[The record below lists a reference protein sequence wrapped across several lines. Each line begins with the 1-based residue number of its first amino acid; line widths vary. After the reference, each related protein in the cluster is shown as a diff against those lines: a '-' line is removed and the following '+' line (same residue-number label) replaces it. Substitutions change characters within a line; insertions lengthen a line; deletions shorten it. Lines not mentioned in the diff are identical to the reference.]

1 MSFHTRINPGAK
13 YSICEL
19 LPPCRSSS
27 SISTPLEKNS
37 SVQTELE
44 EIADKCFS
52 QVSRRDV
59 MITNLMKGKSFIQMQ
74 SENLSEIMN
83 IFTLLRSAPGSVS
96 TNTQDEMIARNVL
109 YLETMGRISRSKHLH
124 FPLFGYGYEPP
135 IRVHLSLGGNPE
147 VFNFETLPLLGG
159 TAFDSLIHSG
169 ACSVKQGDKFLNQIS
184 KELLD
189 LMLKAEGNLIK
200 TSEKIIQL
208 NTFYSGRD
216 RIHKK
221 TSPPPPNQNQHF
233 SKRIFR
239 KLNFLK

>member
-1 MSFHTRINPGAK
+1 MSFHTRLNPGAK

-27 SISTPLEKNS
+27 LISTPLEKTS
-37 SVQTELE
+37 SAQTELQD
-44 EIADKCFS
+44 ISDKCFS

-59 MITNLMKGKSFIQMQ
+59 MVANLMKGKSFIQMQ
-74 SENLSEIMN
+74 SENLSEIIN
-83 IFTLLRSAPGSVS
+83 IFTLLRSDLGSVS
-96 TNTQDEMIARNVL
+96 SNTQNEMIARNVL
-109 YLETMGRISRSKHLH
+109 YLETMGRISRSKHLQL
-124 FPLFGYGYEPP
+124 PLFGYGYEPP
-135 IRVHLSLGGNPE
+135 IRVHLSLNGIPE

-169 ACSVKQGDKFLNQIS
+169 ACSLQQSDKFLNQIS

-200 TSEKIIQL
+200 TSEKIIQI

-221 TSPPPPNQNQHF
+221 KTPPPSNQNQHF